1 MTMEISV
8 YTFEGGY
15 HVVVHGVMH
24 KILVNKIISE
34 DELVDVPAD
43 YPRRADLAALLTA
56 LKKENWQ

>member
-15 HVVVHGVMH
+15 HVVVHGAMN
-24 KILVNKIISE
+24 KILVNKILSE
-34 DELVDVPAD
+34 DELAEVPTE

-56 LKKENWQ
+56 LKKENWK